1 MKANVEAMKDE
12 IEKKIAEKDRPAVI
26 ENRVCFETASG
37 GFLRLDA
44 IFGDS
49 IVIEF
54 AENLKEAR
62 NNRFEDG
69 DIFSLEEYNEDE
81 LVDIVKRAI
90 ETY

>member
-1 MKANVEAMKDE
+1 MKANIETMKDK
-12 IEKKIAEKDRPAVI
+12 IEKRIAEKQNPVFI
-26 ENRVCFETASG
+26 EKRECFKTASEG
-37 GFLRLDA
+37 YLRLDT

-54 AENLKEAR
+54 AENLKEAK

-69 DIFSLEEYNEDE
+69 DIFSLVEYNEDE
-81 LVDIVKRAI
+81 LVDIVEQAI

>member
-1 MKANVEAMKDE
+1 MKANIEATKSE
-12 IEKKIAEKDRPAVI
+12 IKKRIAEKKNPALIEDRT
-26 ENRVCFETASG
+26 CFETASG
-37 GFLRLDA
+37 GFLRLDV

-54 AENLKEAR
+54 AENLKEAK

-81 LVDIVKRAI
+81 LVDIIEQAI